1 MDIVKTVK
9 ITTNNQISVME
20 LPSWSLKDRA
30 QAIGADCIEIVRT
43 QRMYDFFEDMVVMIV
58 DDSGLKENRT
68 VNLVASFFYGV
79 DQHGGVIAGD
89 ILLGV
94 QRGSDVLPPDYA
106 EELLQ
111 LLLLRFPMLQ
121 VVTDFI

>member
-1 MDIVKTVK
+1 MVRTVK
-9 ITTNNQISVME
+9 ITTDNQISVVE
-20 LPSWSLKDRA
+20 LPNWSLKERA

-43 QRMYDFFEDMVVMIV
+43 QRMYDFFGDMIVMIM

-79 DQHGGVIAGD
+79 DQHSGVIAGD

-94 QRGSDVLPPDYA
+94 QRGSDIFPPDNA

-111 LLLLRFPMLQ
+111 FLLLRLPILQ
-121 VVTDFI
+121 NVT